1 MARWL
6 AKSEPDVYGID
17 DLSRDG
23 STTWEGVRNF
33 TARNFLRAMQ
43 VGDLV
48 LFYHSNAVPSGV
60 AGVCRILATASPNPT
75 QFDPAS
81 AYYDDTAPADGS
93 RWSWVT
99 VAFVERFA
107 SVVSLADIKAN
118 PMLEGIEVARKGSRL
133 SVCAVSDAHF
143 DHIVARGRRT

>member
-17 DLSRDG
+17 DLERDN

-60 AGVCRILATASPNPT
+60 AGVGRVVSTASPDPT
-75 QFDPAS
+75 QFDQAS
-81 AYYDDTAPADGS
+81 DYYDETAPPDGS

-99 VAFVERFA
+99 VGFVERF
-107 SVVSLADIKAN
+107 SRVVALAEIKAD
-118 PMLEGIEVARKGSRL
+118 PQLEGIEVARKGSRL
-133 SVCAVSDAHF
+133 SVCGVSDAHF
-143 DHIVARGRRT
+143 DHIVALGRQS